1 MFAQNNARMQGE
13 RSRKETRVHRH
24 SSKEFG
30 DSLPSGNILA
40 GLEGLEDDSDDEPA
54 AKIGYVLSKTAPQPL
69 KIVGNNV
76 SPEMKAGNNA
86 RMRRGRYS
94 LTERLK
100 ADNPVQFPMERSDP
114 EMLGTDGNKVVPVGG
129 GEGEEEKSDLDEEV
143 VAKESTTSN
152 PEGLPPVE
160 KKQSNAKK
168 NWGKIRTAQKM
179 TAVFKEVDRDVKMFG
194 SSKDDS
200 HIDWSEVYKTQ
211 NQDNSLPFGII
222 DPSSTFRNS
231 WDLFM
236 SVILLYI
243 AFYVPYRVCLYWD
256 DDNLSDNLQMI
267 ENLSDVLFGIDI
279 ILNFCTAY
287 VDKKT
292 GQLVV
297 SRRKIAINYAKGYLS
312 IDVVASFPFQLLT
325 SNGGHAL
332 SKGGKV
338 LRLPKLIKFLRLF
351 RLLKLMRV
359 YRLRQL
365 MTRLQ
370 AEYNIHHGFS
380 RMMKIV
386 LMVLLVTH
394 LVGCLWYMIGRTGGD
409 DPIDG
414 GWMWR
419 YQLSNHTIEQQY
431 VTSLYW
437 AFSTLTTVGYGD
449 ISARTP
455 QEQIYSMLMMLLGV
469 SWYAYIV
476 SSMSTIMAS
485 FDRQNKAIKEKT
497 QQVNAFIHDAK
508 LPAQTAKQIRR
519 FYEFALT
526 ANKNKGLMT
535 SNQYDADSILDE
547 LSSNL
552 RAEILLFVE
561 RVLIEKIP
569 FFKGKI
575 PQFVADCITMF
586 QPMVFQE
593 GDFIIKEG
601 SAADEMYFL
610 TKGRCAVY
618 YGPKRMVSIIEGSY
632 FGEIGCIMGGI
643 RRAGI
648 KALTVC
654 ELQALSRRNLN
665 ILLAEYPMVGD
676 ELKQVAKKRVHA
688 VRTSIVQK
696 KQVDGVRKMLTEGE
710 KHLSRNS
717 PGNSPSQSPKQS
729 PKSPNGSVGQ
739 ASPTVGEAASV
750 NSESSRVA
758 RIDSLIRR
766 QGGGNEGNG
775 KSLSISAPAGMSP
788 PQSSNRHSI
797 TSGPVSVRGSA
808 PALERTMSITSG
820 NLGEGNAFAPAA
832 SVTDEMLED
841 KKLEVEANILKR
853 MTRVTEN
860 FVKVKMKGVKGGGGG
875 GFAAV
880 RE

>member
-1 MFAQNNARMQGE
+1 MFAQNNARMKNNQE
-13 RSRKETRVHRH
+13 SRSKREGRVHRH

-30 DSLPSGNILA
+30 DSLPGGNLLP
-40 GLEGLEDDSDDEPA
+40 GLDGFDDDDDESSEP
-54 AKIGYVLSKTAPQPL
+54 IVHSLSKTTPI
-69 KIVGNNV
+69 KIVGTNV
-76 SPEMKAGNNA
+76 SPETKAGNNA
-86 RMRRGRYS
+86 RLRRGRYS

-100 ADNPVQFPMERSDP
+100 ADNPVQFPMEQSVNQEAVGADS
-114 EMLGTDGNKVVPVGG
+114 NKVVPVGG
-129 GEGEEEKSDLDEEV
+129 GGEEEESKSDSD
-143 VAKESTTSN
+143 KEGVKKEDSTSDPN
-152 PEGLPPVE
+152 PPQIE
-160 KKQSNAKK
+160 KKKSNAQK

-179 TAVFKEVDRDVKMFG
+179 TAVFKEVDKDVKMFG

-211 NQDNSLPFGII
+211 ERENRLPLGII

-236 SVILLYI
+236 SFILLYI
-243 AFYVPYRVCLYWD
+243 AFYVPYRVCLFWD
-256 DDNLSDNLQMI
+256 DDNLSDNLQTI
-267 ENLSDVLFGIDI
+267 ETISDILFGIDI
-279 ILNFCTAY
+279 ILNFSTAY

-292 GQLVV
+292 GELIV
-297 SRRKIAINYAKGYLS
+297 SRRKIAIYYCKGYFI
-312 IDVVASFPFQLLT
+312 IDLVASFPFQILT
-325 SNGGHAL
+325 DGGGQAL
-332 SKGGKV
+332 SKSGKV

-351 RLLKLMRV
+351 RLLKLMRI

-380 RMMKIV
+380 RMIKIV

-394 LVGCLWYMIGRTGGD
+394 LVGCLWFMIGRTGGD

-419 YQLSNHTIEQQY
+419 YQLPNHTIEAQY
-431 VTSLYW
+431 VTCLYW

-455 QEQIYSMLMMLLGV
+455 QEQIYSMWMMLLGV

-508 LPAQTAKQIRR
+508 LPADTAKQIRR

-552 RAEILLFVE
+552 RSEILLFVE

-618 YGPKRMVSIIEGSY
+618 YGSKRMVSIIEGSY

-696 KQVDGVRKMLTEGE
+696 KQVDGVRKMLGERE
-710 KHLSRNS
+710 KHLSKNS
-717 PGNSPSQSPKQS
+717 PGNSPAQS
-729 PKSPNGSVGQ
+729 PKSPNGSISDH
-739 ASPTVGEAASV
+739 SPISNSQSSV
-750 NSESSRVA
+750 ARA
-758 RIDSLIRR
+758 RIDSLIRK
-766 QGGGNEGNG
+766 QGGGNEVSAKN
-775 KSLSISAPAGMSP
+775 LSISAPAGMSP
-788 PQSSNRHSI
+788 TQSSESRHSI
-797 TSGPVSVRGSA
+797 TSGPVRGGGQT
-808 PALERTMSITSG
+808 LERTMSMTSG
-820 NLGEGNAFAPAA
+820 NLGQGNAFVPTV
-832 SVTDEMLED
+832 SDDMLKD
-841 KKLEVEANILKR
+841 KKKKVEANILKR
-853 MTRVTEN
+853 MTMVTDN
-860 FVKVKMKGVKGGGGG
+860 FVKEKGGGAGSRG
-875 GFAAV
+875 RG
-880 RE
+880 